1 MPSMICKTLEACSP
15 PQIENRMKILL
26 IGASGTIGRAVHAL
40 LAPRHDIVT
49 VGRNS
54 GDLRADFTQPETL
67 QKMFEAAGQVDAI
80 VSTAGKLHFGPLSE
94 MTAEQFNS
102 GLQDKLLG
110 QVRLALLGQRYLS
123 QPTTSSLDPPAADS
137 ACPTSGINVAGADEA
152 GSPRI

>member
-15 PQIENRMKILL
+15 PQKENRMKILL

-67 QKMFEAAGQVDAI
+67 Q
-80 VSTAGKLHFGPLSE
+80 
-94 MTAEQFNS
+94 
-102 GLQDKLLG
+102 
-110 QVRLALLGQRYLS
+110 
-123 QPTTSSLDPPAADS
+123 
-137 ACPTSGINVAGADEA
+137 
-152 GSPRI
+152 